1 MFIGDGAKLV
11 RDAFAL
17 AKEKAP
23 AIIFIDELDAIG
35 TKRFDSDK
43 CFAAGTLLRLFD
55 GNAIA
60 VEDIV
65 GGERLMGDDGTVRV
79 VTPGSLTRGVG
90 RMYRIKPKWTGAES
104 FVVSGNH
111 IL

>member
-35 TKRFDSDK
+35 TKVCNNYMYIRISSNLSVGLNVVDK
-43 CFAAGTLLRLFD
+43 LYK
-55 GNAIA
+55 N
-60 VEDIV
+60 VQEEHV
-65 GGERLMGDDGTVRV
+65 G
-79 VTPGSLTRGVG
+79 
-90 RMYRIKPKWTGAES
+90 
-104 FVVSGNH
+104 
-111 IL
+111 